1 MLRTE
6 LIRPLPETLREH
18 AVRFGD
24 KTAFRDARRSVSYAQ
39 LELRTRRLAGH
50 LADLRLQPGDRAA
63 ILLGNSVEV
72 VESYLAITRAAA
84 VGVPLNP
91 RVTVA
96 ELGYLL
102 DDSGARVV
110 ITDPSRVELLGR
122 LLKDRPHV
130 RLVVTGDEGVPAHA
144 PAGTVSFASLTATEP
159 ATPARD
165 DLALDD
171 VAWMLYTSGTT
182 GKPKGVLST
191 QRSCLWSVAACYV
204 PIPGLSAEDRVVW
217 PLPLFHSLAH
227 IVCVLG
233 ATSVGATVRI
243 VDGFSADEVLNAMH
257 EESATFVAGV
267 PTMYHY
273 LVQAAREKGFTA
285 PDLRMCLVGGAITT
299 ADLRRSF
306 EEVFGAP
313 LLDAYGSTE
322 TCGSITINWPT
333 GARVEGSCGLPVPG
347 LGVRLVD
354 PESGTDVPAGEEGE
368 VWVRGASVMVGYHN
382 QPEATAAALKDGWY
396 RTGDLARKDGEG
408 YFTITGRIKELIIR
422 GGENIHPGEVE
433 AVLRRVPGVADVA
446 VVGKPHDVLGEV
458 PVAFLVP
465 GSEGLDLEG
474 LFAACREELSYF
486 KVPEELYEIG
496 RIPRTASGKITR
508 HVLLQQPTRLR
519 ASSSGRYESLF
530 RLDWTPLPSVP
541 GPPVVEARRWA
552 LAGGNTD
559 ALAAGLVAAGVE
571 VDRYPDLATMRRAVA
586 DGAPVPDV
594 TALAPAS
601 ADGAGTPLSEAVP
614 DAVRDLSAAV
624 EPWLADELMTASSL
638 VVLTH
643 RAVAAGADED
653 IEEPAHAS
661 LWGWGRSV
669 QAGRPERLV
678 LADVDAA
685 DDFTG
690 ALLGAVSAGESQI
703 AVRTGVALLPGLVRM
718 TSPDEAQAAPL
729 LEPRHTV
736 VITGAGG
743 AAGAAVA
750 RQLVTGNAA
759 RSLLLIS
766 AHGRADRA
774 AAELAAELT
783 RAGAEV
789 ALEACDVADAR
800 SLATVLAGAT
810 RPLTAVVHV
819 PEEAPRGDGLGTLVA
834 GATHLHE
841 LTKDAPLTAFVL
853 FSSVTGT
860 LGAAGQGERAAGAAF
875 LDALAQHR
883 HANGL
888 PALSLA
894 LGPRERGPRLP
905 AAPHGIGVLSLH
917 ESLAVLDAAHAADQA
932 CLAAVRLDTST
943 LTGGDVPAPLRGLI
957 DSPMRTSAPDEAG
970 SAALRLKLLALSE
983 PEQHRLLLNLVTG
996 EVADMVGTDTVGAER
1011 TFKELGFTSLTAVEL
1026 RNRVVEATGVRLPV
1040 TIAFDHPTPAAV
1052 ARFIRA
1058 ELLGTRRMAEAAP
1071 AAAPVSDEP
1080 IAVVA
1085 MGCRLPGG
1093 VASPEDLWKLVESG
1107 GDGISGFP
1115 EDRGWDVDGLFD
1127 PDPDR
1132 AGKSY
1137 VRDGG
1142 FLPGMA
1148 DFDAGFFGIS
1158 PREAL
1163 AMDPQQRLLLETSW
1177 EVLER
1182 AGIDP
1187 TSLKGSD
1194 VGVFSGVMHHDYASG
1209 LDRVPEGTEGYLGI
1223 GTAGSVASGRVAY
1236 TLGLEGPAITVDTA
1250 CSSSLV
1256 ALHLAVQSL
1265 RRGECTMALAGGV
1278 ALMATPGVFVE
1289 FSRQRGLA
1297 ADGRVKAFAGAAD
1310 GTAWSEGVG
1319 VLLVERLSDARRLGH
1334 PVLAVV
1340 RGSAVNQDGASN
1352 GLTAP
1357 NGPSQQRVIRRALA
1371 DAGLSSADVDVV
1383 EAHGTGT
1390 TLGDPIEAQA
1400 VLATYGQGRP
1410 EGRPLWLGSLK
1421 SNIGHAQAAAGVA
1434 GVIKMVM
1441 ALRHGVLPKT
1451 LHVDEPSPKVDWAAG
1466 EVRLLTDA
1474 QEWPD
1479 IGRPRRAGVSSFGV
1493 SGTNA
1498 HIILEEAP
1506 ALEVVS
1512 EPGLDELAPAIGT
1525 MPWLLSAGTPAALRA
1540 QAERLIAFVESDP
1553 AAADADLA
1561 YSLASTRAQ
1570 LGHRAV
1576 VIAADR
1582 DAALDGIRALA
1593 ADLPAPGLVRGEAT
1607 EGRTAALFTGQ
1618 GSQRL
1623 GMGRE
1628 LYAAHEVF
1636 ARAFDEVCAELDGY
1650 LDRPLKQLVFGDT
1663 GDAGE
1668 LIHLTGYTQPALF
1681 AVEVALFRL
1690 MESFGVRPDFLAGH
1704 SIGELAAAHVAGVW
1718 SLPDAAKLVAA
1729 RGRLM
1734 QELPPGGAM
1743 AALQA
1748 SEDEVLVHLTDRVGI
1763 AAVNGPA
1770 SVVVSGDEEAVLA
1783 VKARFEALGRRTGR
1797 LKVSHAFH
1805 SPLMEPML
1813 TRFRAVAESLTYE
1826 APVIPVVSNVT
1837 GEAAG
1842 AELLCSPEYWVRHVR
1857 DAVRFA
1863 DGIRLL
1869 ESYGVT
1875 TYLEIGPGGVLTA
1888 MGQDSL
1894 AGDAGDGA
1902 FVPGLRS
1909 DAPENEAVLTAFAQL
1924 HVRGVPVNWDAVFE
1938 GHRPSRTD
1946 LPTYA
1951 FQRER
1956 YWLESGGASADAN
1969 TLGLSAADHPLVGAV
1984 VRLQGADGV
1993 LLTGRL
1999 SLSTHPWLAD
2009 HQVSGA
2015 AVVPGAALVELVIR
2029 AGDEAGTGTVD
2040 ELVIEAPLVLPER
2053 GAVRVQVAVGAVDDT
2068 GRRPVTVFSGPEEAA
2083 DDAAWIRHVS
2093 GFLTDEATPAGPT
2106 LEVWPPEGAEQIPLD
2121 GFYAARAEAGLDYGP
2136 AFQGVTEVWR
2146 RGDEV
2151 FADVVLPDGQEA
2163 GGFGLHPALLDAA
2176 LQSSTF
2182 CAGQETEP
2190 GRTMLPFAWN
2200 GVALHATGAAAL
2212 RVRAVPEG
2220 PGAVSLTMADH
2231 TGAPVATIGSLIL
2244 RSVAP
2249 GAPDGA
2255 RPTAND
2261 SLFRI
2266 DWTPVPLAEPGP
2278 PLTALGTAL
2287 GTAGAAE
2294 APGAVLYEAVSTA
2307 TGTAR
2312 VRELTTGVLD
2322 ALHAWAA
2329 EPALESAVLIVVTR
2343 GAVAVHGGD
2352 TVRDPAAAAVWGLV
2366 RSAQSENPDRVV
2378 LVDLD
2383 DDPTSHEAL
2392 RAAVATGEPQL
2403 ALRAGEASV
2412 PRLAR
2417 VTGDDAL
2424 AIPAGTGD
2432 WHLDVTERGTLAN
2445 LALIPGTGGSAPL
2458 EAGQVRISV
2467 RAAGVNF
2474 RDVMITLGMYPG
2486 EAALGGEG
2494 AGVVLEVGPGVTG
2507 LVPGDRVMGL
2517 LEDGFGPRAVADR
2530 RKLVRMP
2537 AGWSF
2542 EQAAS
2547 VPIVFLTAYYGLHDL
2562 AGLGSGE
2569 TVLVHAATG
2578 GVGSAAVQ
2586 IARHL
2591 GAEVYGT
2598 ASPGKWDALR
2608 AAGLDDG
2615 HLANSR
2621 TLDFEQRFLTATGG
2635 RGVDVV
2641 LDSLAGE
2648 FVDASLALLPRGGRF
2663 LEMGKTD
2670 IREPAEVAA
2679 AHPGVDYRAF
2689 DLIEAGPDRIQEIF
2703 TELVALFESGALTP
2717 PPLRVWDVRHAVQ
2730 AFRHLSQARH
2740 IGKVVLT
2747 IPRELDPEGTVWIS
2761 GAGALGGLTARHL
2774 VRTHGVRHLLL
2785 TSRKGRTA
2793 EGMAEL
2799 EAELAAAGARVTF
2812 AACDA
2817 ADPDSLAAALATV
2830 PAAHPL
2836 TAVVH
2841 TAGVLDDGVLPAL
2854 TPERLDTV
2862 LRPKADAALHLHE
2875 LTKDLDLAA
2884 FVLFSSAAGAFGNPG
2899 QGNYAAANTFL
2910 DALAQLRRSQGLPAV
2925 ALAWG
2930 FWSYGSEMTAHLD
2943 GTALQRTRRDGMLGL
2958 TAEAG
2963 MALFDVGLSTPDPAL
2978 VPAKLDIRGL
2988 RSRAATDPVAPLL
3001 RGLVRPARQ
3010 AANAAE
3016 QPAGS
3021 LAERLVGLPA
3031 DERDRLLLE
3040 LVSGG
3045 AATVLGHA
3053 TADTVDAGR
3062 AFKDAGFDSLTAV
3075 ELRNRLATATGLRL
3089 SSTVVFDHPTPT
3101 ALARHLRTELLGDV
3115 ESAAPTAPLPAPVG
3129 AEDDPVV
3136 IVAASCRFPG
3146 GVGSPEDLWRLVAD
3160 GVDAIGGFPE
3170 NRGWDL
3176 DGLFD
3181 PDPENP
3187 GTSYVSQGAFLHGAG
3202 EFDAGFFGIS
3212 PREALAMDPQQRLLL
3227 ETSWEVLER
3236 AGIDPTSLKGG
3247 NVGVFTGLISHDYTH
3262 GMHQDAGELE
3272 GYRLTGTAGSVASGR
3287 VSYFLGL
3294 EGPSITVDTAC
3305 SSSLVTLHLAVQS
3318 LRRGECTMALAGGVM
3333 LMATPDTFVEFSRQ
3347 RGLAADGRVK
3357 AFAGAADGTA
3367 WSEGVGVLLVE
3378 RLSDARR
3385 LGHPVL
3391 AVVRGSAVN
3400 QDGAS
3405 NGLTAPNG
3413 PSQQRVIRRA
3423 LADAGLSSADVD
3435 VVEAHGTGTTLGDP
3449 IEAQA
3454 VLATYGQG
3462 RPEGRPL
3469 WLGSLKSNIGHAQAA
3484 AGVAGVI
3491 KMVMALRHGVLPKT
3505 LHVDE
3510 PSPKVDWAAGEVRLL
3525 TDAQEWPDIGRPR
3538 RAGVSSFGVSG
3549 TNAHIILE
3557 QAPETV
3563 QEADAG
3569 TPPADEAAGPAVLPW
3584 VLSARSPRA
3593 LRGQARRLLAH
3604 VDGQEAPEDT
3614 DVAYSLATTRAR
3626 FDHRAVVIADGRDE
3640 ARAGLRAL
3648 ADGESSPAVV
3658 SGTADVQGRTVF
3670 VFPGQGSQWAGMGA
3684 ELLDTSPVFA
3694 RRMEECA
3701 RALAPHVDWSLLDV
3715 VRQHAGA
3722 PALDRVDV
3730 VQPVSFA
3737 VMVSLAEVWKS
3748 LGVAPDAV
3756 VGHSQG
3762 EIAASCVA
3770 GALSLDDAAKVVA
3783 LRSKVITGLAG
3794 RGGMLSVALPLAEAR
3809 ERLLPGLEI
3818 AVVNSP
3824 TSVVVAG
3831 DPEALDEMQAACRAD
3846 GVRVRRVPVDYASH
3860 TTHVELIREELAKAL
3875 TGLHPRPAQVPL
3887 YSTVECAWLDGTD
3900 MDADYWYRN
3909 LRRTVRFAEAT
3920 EALLDQGHRV
3930 FVEVSSHPVLAMSV
3944 QEIVDGAEGVSA
3956 VVTGTLRRDEATM
3969 RRLLTALAQLQ
3980 VRGVEMDADAVFA
3993 PSGPRRVELPTYA
4006 FQHEH
4011 FWHGGSPAA
4020 GDVAAA
4026 GLVSGGHPL
4035 VGAVVALPDSGG
4047 VLVTSRLSPLS
4058 HPWLADHKV
4067 AGLVL
4072 VPGTALVELAVR
4084 AGDEV
4089 GAGVLDE
4096 LVIEAPLVLPER
4108 GGVRVQ
4114 VAVGGP
4120 DGTGRRSVAVY
4131 SSAEGAASGDAWTR
4145 HAAGLLM
4152 PTGQEPDHDHFTV
4165 WPPAGAEGAALDGFY
4180 ERQFAA
4186 GLQYGPVFQGL
4197 DAVWTRGDEVFAE
4210 VTLPAEQHRSAEEF
4224 GLHPA
4229 LLDAALHASGF
4240 VPGAEETEGRTML
4253 PFAWNGLTLHAA
4265 GACALRVRIV
4275 PAGPDAYS
4283 LTVADGTGAP
4293 IASVGSLVMRPVSA
4307 EQLGAARPVNDSLF
4321 RIDWTPV
4328 AAGTG
4333 KPAEEALP
4341 LLGSVDPAGPVPRTA
4356 LLDLTAAEPG
4366 PDRSGTWPERARELT
4381 SQVLDVL
4388 QNLLDDPRHEASR
4401 LVVLTEDATGAG
4413 GPEEPRDPA
4422 GAAVWGLVRSAQ
4434 SEHPGRLVLVDTDGS
4449 EASREALPGA
4459 VATGEPQ
4466 LALRGGGISVPR
4478 LARTAGASAERTREL
4493 DPEGTVLITGGTGT
4507 LGRAVAR
4514 HLITGHGVRHLL
4526 LAGRSGG
4533 AADGATQLAAELDA
4547 LGARVRIVACDAADR
4562 GALARVLA
4570 DVDADHP
4577 LTAVVHAAG
4586 VLDDGILGA
4595 LTPERVD
4602 RVFRPKADAAWNL
4615 HELTR
4620 DLDLA
4625 AFVLFS
4631 SAAAAFG
4638 TPGQANYAAANGFLD
4653 GLAQL
4658 RKAQRLPAV
4667 SLAWGLWE
4675 QASGMTAHLGDAD
4688 LQRSRRGGML
4698 ALSSSDGLALL
4709 DRALSS
4715 AEAVLVPAGL
4725 DLAEL
4730 RGRSEPGEI
4739 PPLLRALVRPARRT
4753 ARAADLPGDSL
4764 AQRLAVLP
4772 DAERTRSLLQ
4782 LVGEHVATVLGRSTA
4797 DGIDTGQAFK
4807 DVGFDSL
4814 LAVELR
4820 NRLTDAT
4827 GIRLPAT
4834 LVFDHPTP
4842 AALARHLNEQ
4852 LVPDG
4857 ADTPDVAPGQPAGNI
4872 PEIDEGF
4879 DLEAATDDE
4888 IFALIDNELGRS

>member
-1 MLRTE
+1 LTE
-6 LIRPLPETLREH
+6 
-18 AVRFGD
+18 
-24 KTAFRDARRSVSYAQ
+24 
-39 LELRTRRLAGH
+39 
-50 LADLRLQPGDRAA
+50 
-63 ILLGNSVEV
+63 
-72 VESYLAITRAAA
+72 
-84 VGVPLNP
+84 
-91 RVTVA
+91 
-96 ELGYLL
+96 
-102 DDSGARVV
+102 
-110 ITDPSRVELLGR
+110 
-122 LLKDRPHV
+122 
-130 RLVVTGDEGVPAHA
+130 
-144 PAGTVSFASLTATEP
+144 
-159 ATPARD
+159 
-165 DLALDD
+165 
-171 VAWMLYTSGTT
+171 
-182 GKPKGVLST
+182 
-191 QRSCLWSVAACYV
+191 
-204 PIPGLSAEDRVVW
+204 
-217 PLPLFHSLAH
+217 
-227 IVCVLG
+227 
-233 ATSVGATVRI
+233 
-243 VDGFSADEVLNAMH
+243 
-257 EESATFVAGV
+257 
-267 PTMYHY
+267 
-273 LVQAAREKGFTA
+273 ARE
-285 PDLRMCLVGGAITT
+285 
-299 ADLRRSF
+299 
-306 EEVFGAP
+306 
-313 LLDAYGSTE
+313 
-322 TCGSITINWPT
+322 W
-333 GARVEGSCGLPVPG
+333 
-347 LGVRLVD
+347 
-354 PESGTDVPAGEEGE
+354 
-368 VWVRGASVMVGYHN
+368 
-382 QPEATAAALKDGWY
+382 
-396 RTGDLARKDGEG
+396 
-408 YFTITGRIKELIIR
+408 
-422 GGENIHPGEVE
+422 
-433 AVLRRVPGVADVA
+433 
-446 VVGKPHDVLGEV
+446 
-458 PVAFLVP
+458 
-465 GSEGLDLEG
+465 
-474 LFAACREELSYF
+474 
-486 KVPEELYEIG
+486 
-496 RIPRTASGKITR
+496 
-508 HVLLQQPTRLR
+508 
-519 ASSSGRYESLF
+519 
-530 RLDWTPLPSVP
+530 
-541 GPPVVEARRWA
+541 
-552 LAGGNTD
+552 
-559 ALAAGLVAAGVE
+559 
-571 VDRYPDLATMRRAVA
+571 
-586 DGAPVPDV
+586 
-594 TALAPAS
+594 
-601 ADGAGTPLSEAVP
+601 
-614 DAVRDLSAAV
+614 
-624 EPWLADELMTASSL
+624 
-638 VVLTH
+638 
-643 RAVAAGADED
+643 
-653 IEEPAHAS
+653 
-661 LWGWGRSV
+661 
-669 QAGRPERLV
+669 
-678 LADVDAA
+678 
-685 DDFTG
+685 
-690 ALLGAVSAGESQI
+690 
-703 AVRTGVALLPGLVRM
+703 
-718 TSPDEAQAAPL
+718 
-729 LEPRHTV
+729 
-736 VITGAGG
+736 
-743 AAGAAVA
+743 
-750 RQLVTGNAA
+750 
-759 RSLLLIS
+759 
-766 AHGRADRA
+766 
-774 AAELAAELT
+774 
-783 RAGAEV
+783 
-789 ALEACDVADAR
+789 
-800 SLATVLAGAT
+800 
-810 RPLTAVVHV
+810 
-819 PEEAPRGDGLGTLVA
+819 
-834 GATHLHE
+834 
-841 LTKDAPLTAFVL
+841 
-853 FSSVTGT
+853 
-860 LGAAGQGERAAGAAF
+860 
-875 LDALAQHR
+875 
-883 HANGL
+883 
-888 PALSLA
+888 
-894 LGPRERGPRLP
+894 
-905 AAPHGIGVLSLH
+905 
-917 ESLAVLDAAHAADQA
+917 
-932 CLAAVRLDTST
+932 
-943 LTGGDVPAPLRGLI
+943 
-957 DSPMRTSAPDEAG
+957 
-970 SAALRLKLLALSE
+970 
-983 PEQHRLLLNLVTG
+983 
-996 EVADMVGTDTVGAER
+996 
-1011 TFKELGFTSLTAVEL
+1011 
-1026 RNRVVEATGVRLPV
+1026 
-1040 TIAFDHPTPAAV
+1040 
-1052 ARFIRA
+1052 
-1058 ELLGTRRMAEAAP
+1058 
-1071 AAAPVSDEP
+1071 
-1080 IAVVA
+1080 
-1085 MGCRLPGG
+1085 
-1093 VASPEDLWKLVESG
+1093 
-1107 GDGISGFP
+1107 
-1115 EDRGWDVDGLFD
+1115 
-1127 PDPDR
+1127 
-1132 AGKSY
+1132 
-1137 VRDGG
+1137 
-1142 FLPGMA
+1142 
-1148 DFDAGFFGIS
+1148 
-1158 PREAL
+1158 
-1163 AMDPQQRLLLETSW
+1163 
-1177 EVLER
+1177 
-1182 AGIDP
+1182 
-1187 TSLKGSD
+1187 
-1194 VGVFSGVMHHDYASG
+1194 
-1209 LDRVPEGTEGYLGI
+1209 PEG
-1223 GTAGSVASGRVAY
+1223 
-1236 TLGLEGPAITVDTA
+1236 D
-1250 CSSSLV
+1250 
-1256 ALHLAVQSL
+1256 
-1265 RRGECTMALAGGV
+1265 
-1278 ALMATPGVFVE
+1278 
-1289 FSRQRGLA
+1289 
-1297 ADGRVKAFAGAAD
+1297 
-1310 GTAWSEGVG
+1310 
-1319 VLLVERLSDARRLGH
+1319 
-1334 PVLAVV
+1334 
-1340 RGSAVNQDGASN
+1340 
-1352 GLTAP
+1352 
-1357 NGPSQQRVIRRALA
+1357 
-1371 DAGLSSADVDVV
+1371 
-1383 EAHGTGT
+1383 
-1390 TLGDPIEAQA
+1390 
-1400 VLATYGQGRP
+1400 
-1410 EGRPLWLGSLK
+1410 
-1421 SNIGHAQAAAGVA
+1421 
-1434 GVIKMVM
+1434 
-1441 ALRHGVLPKT
+1441 
-1451 LHVDEPSPKVDWAAG
+1451 
-1466 EVRLLTDA
+1466 
-1474 QEWPD
+1474 
-1479 IGRPRRAGVSSFGV
+1479 RPRRAGVSSFGV

-1498 HIILEEAP
+1498 HVIVEQAP
-1506 ALEVVS
+1506 AAEAVS
-1512 EPGLDELAPAIGT
+1512 DPGPDDLAPATGT
-1525 MPWLLSAGTPAALRA
+1525 MPWLLSARTPAALRA
-1540 QAERLIAFVESDP
+1540 QAERLVAFVEDDP
-1553 AAADADLA
+1553 APAAADLA
-1561 YSLASTRAQ
+1561 YSLAGTRAQ
-1570 LGHRAV
+1570 LDHRAV

-1593 ADLPAPGLVRGEAT
+1593 AGLPVPGLVSGEAA

-1618 GSQRL
+1618 GSQRI

-1628 LYAAHEVF
+1628 LYATYEVF
-1636 ARAFDEVCAELDGY
+1636 ARAFDEVCAELDGH
-1650 LDRPLKQLVFGDT
+1650 LDRPLKQLVFAGT
-1663 GDAGE
+1663 GEAEE
-1668 LIHLTGYTQPALF
+1668 LIHRTGYTQPALF

-1718 SLPDAAKLVAA
+1718 SLADAAKLVAA

-1748 SEDEVLVHLTDRVGI
+1748 SEEEVVAHLTDRVGI

-1770 SVVVSGDEEAVLA
+1770 SVVVSGDEDAVLA

-1813 TRFRAVAESLTYE
+1813 ARFRAVAESLTYE

-1894 AGDAGDGA
+1894 VGDAGEGA

-1909 DAPENEAVLTAFAQL
+1909 DAPEPEAVLTALAQL
-1924 HVRGVPVNWDAVFE
+1924 HVRGVPVNWDAAFE

-1969 TLGLSAADHPLVGAV
+1969 TLGLSEADHPLVGAV
-1984 VRLQGADGV
+1984 VRLQGSDGV

-1999 SLSTHPWLAD
+1999 SLRTHPWLAD

-2015 AVVPGAALVELVIR
+2015 VLVPGAALLELVIR
-2029 AGDEAGTGTVD
+2029 AGDEIGTGTVD

-2053 GAVRVQVAVGAVDDT
+2053 GAVRVQVAVGAVDRT

-2083 DDAAWIRHVS
+2083 DDAAWTRHVS
-2093 GFLTDEATPAGPT
+2093 GFLTEAAAPAGPA
-2106 LEVWPPEGAEQIPLD
+2106 LGIWPPEGAERIPLD
-2121 GFYAARAEAGLDYGP
+2121 GFYAARAEAGLGYGP
-2136 AFQGVTEVWR
+2136 AFRGLTEVWR

-2200 GVALHATGAAAL
+2200 GVALHASGATAL

-2220 PGAVSLTMADH
+2220 SGAVSLTMADL
-2231 TGAPVATIGSLIL
+2231 TGAPVATIGSLVL
-2244 RSVAP
+2244 RPVA
-2249 GAPDGA
+2249 ADALDSA
-2255 RPTAND
+2255 RATVND

-2278 PLTALGTAL
+2278 QLTALGTAL
-2287 GTAGAAE
+2287 GTAGLAE
-2294 APGAVLYEAVSTA
+2294 APAAVLYEAVSTA

-2322 ALHAWAA
+2322 ALHTWAA
-2329 EPALESAVLIVVTR
+2329 EPALESAVLVVATR
-2343 GAVAVHGGD
+2343 GAVAAHGAD
-2352 TVRDPAAAAVWGLV
+2352 TVRDPAGAAVWGLV
-2366 RSAQSENPDRVV
+2366 RSAQSENPDRIV

-2383 DDPTSHEAL
+2383 EDPASAEAL

-2403 ALRAGEASV
+2403 ALRAGGASV

-2417 VTGDDAL
+2417 VTADDAL

-2445 LALIPGTGGSAPL
+2445 LALIPGTGGAAPL
-2458 EAGQVRISV
+2458 EVGQVRVSV

-2507 LVPGDRVMGL
+2507 LAPGDRVMGL

-2537 AGWSF
+2537 EGWSF

-2562 AGLGSGE
+2562 AGLGTGE
-2569 TVLVHAATG
+2569 SVLVHAAAG

-2586 IARHL
+2586 LARHL

-2689 DLIEAGPDRIQEIF
+2689 DLIEAGADRIQEIF
-2703 TELVALFESGALTP
+2703 TELVGLFESGALTP
-2717 PPLRVWDVRHAVQ
+2717 PPLRVWDVRHAHH

-2785 TSRKGRTA
+2785 TSRKGRAA

-2799 EAELAAAGARVTF
+2799 EDELTAAGARVTF
-2812 AACDA
+2812 ASCDA

-2830 PAAHPL
+2830 PAAHSL

-2841 TAGVLDDGVLPAL
+2841 TAGVIDDGVVPAL
-2854 TPERLDTV
+2854 TPDRLDTV

-2875 LTKDLDLAA
+2875 LTKGLDLAA

-2943 GTALQRTRRDGMLGL
+2943 GTALRRTRRDGMLGL

-2963 MALFDVGLSTPDPAL
+2963 MALFDAGLSSPDPAL
-2978 VPAKLDIRGL
+2978 VPTKLDVQGL
-2988 RSRAATDPVAPLL
+2988 RNRAATDPVVPLL

-3010 AANAAE
+3010 AAKAGEPA
-3016 QPAGS
+3016 AGS
-3021 LAERLVGLPA
+3021 LAERLAGLPA
-3031 DERDRLLLE
+3031 DEQDRLLLE
-3040 LVSGG
+3040 LVTGR

-3053 TADTVDAGR
+3053 TADTVVAGR

-3075 ELRNRLATATGLRL
+3075 ELRNRLGTATGLRL
-3089 SSTVVFDHPTPT
+3089 SATVVFDHPTPT

-3115 ESAAPTAPLPAPVG
+3115 ESAAPAAPLPVPVG

-3146 GVGSPEDLWRLVAD
+3146 GVDSPEDLWRLVVD

-3176 DGLFD
+3176 DRLFD

-3187 GTSYVSQGAFLHGAG
+3187 GTSYVSQGAFLHDAG

-3227 ETSWEVLER
+3227 ETSWEVFER
-3236 AGIDPTSLKGG
+3236 AGIDPTSLQGG
-3247 NVGVFTGLISHDYTH
+3247 DVGVFTGLISHDYTH

-3305 SSSLVTLHLAVQS
+3305 SSSLVTLHLAVQA
-3318 LRRGECTMALAGGVM
+3318 LRQGECTMALAGGVM

-3347 RGLAADGRVK
+3347 RGLAPDGRVK

-3405 NGLTAPNG
+3405 NGLSAPNG

-3423 LADAGLSSADVD
+3423 LADAGLSPADVD

-3454 VLATYGQG
+3454 VLATYGQD
-3462 RPEGRPL
+3462 RPEERPL
-3469 WLGSLKSNIGHAQAA
+3469 WLGSLKSNIGHAQGA
-3484 AGVAGVI
+3484 AGVASVI

-3510 PSPKVDWAAGEVRLL
+3510 PSPEVDWTAGSVELL
-3525 TDAQEWPDIGRPR
+3525 TDARQWPDTGRPR

-3549 TNAHIILE
+3549 TNAHVILE

-3563 QEADAG
+3563 DGADSG
-3569 TPPADEAAGPAVLPW
+3569 TAPADEAAGPGVLPW
-3584 VLSARSPRA
+3584 ELSAKSPRA
-3593 LRGQARRLLAH
+3593 LRDQARRLLAH
-3604 VDGQEAPEDT
+3604 VDGQGAPADT

-3626 FDHRAVVIADGRDE
+3626 FDHRAVVVADDRDG

-3648 ADGESSPAVV
+3648 ADGESSPALV
-3658 SGTADVQGRTVF
+3658 SGTADVHGRTVF

-3684 ELLDTSPVFA
+3684 ELLDTSTVFA

-3701 RALAPHVDWSLLDV
+3701 RALAPHVNWSLLDV
-3715 VRQHAGA
+3715 VRQNAGA
-3722 PALDRVDV
+3722 PTLDRVDV

-3748 LGVAPDAV
+3748 LGVVPDAV

-3770 GALSLDDAAKVVA
+3770 GALSLEDAAKVVA

-3794 RGGMLSVALPLAEAR
+3794 RGGMLSVALPLAKAQ
-3809 ERLLPGLEI
+3809 ERLRTGLEI

-3824 TSVVVAG
+3824 GSVVVAG
-3831 DPEALDEMQAACRAD
+3831 DPEALDEMQAACKAD

-3860 TTHVELIREELAKAL
+3860 TSHVELIREELAKAL
-3875 TGLHPRPAQVPL
+3875 TGLDPRPVRVPL

-3920 EALLDQGHRV
+3920 EALLDQGHRA

-3944 QEIVDGAEGVSA
+3944 QEIVDAADGVSA
-3956 VVTGTLRRDEATM
+3956 VVTGTLRRDEGSL
-3969 RRLLTALAQLQ
+3969 RRLLTALAQLR
-3980 VRGVEMDADAVFA
+3980 VRGVEVDRDAMFA
-3993 PSGPRRVELPTYA
+3993 RSGARRVELPTYA

-4011 FWHGGSPAA
+4011 FWHGGSAVT

-4026 GLVSGGHPL
+4026 GLASGGHPL

-4047 VLVTSRLSPLS
+4047 VLATSRLSLLS
-4058 HPWLADHKV
+4058 HPWLADHQV

-4089 GAGVLDE
+4089 GAGALEE
-4096 LVIEAPLVLPER
+4096 LVIEAPLVLPEH
-4108 GGVRVQ
+4108 GAVRVQ

-4120 DGTGRRSVAVY
+4120 DGTGRRSVTVY
-4131 SSAEGAASGDAWTR
+4131 SSPEGAGSDEAWTR

-4152 PTGQEPDHDHFTV
+4152 PTGHEPDHDFAV
-4165 WPPAGAEGAALDGFY
+4165 WPPAGAEAAALDGFY
-4180 ERQFAA
+4180 ERQLAA
-4186 GLQYGPVFQGL
+4186 GLRYGPVFQGL
-4197 DAVWTRGDEVFAE
+4197 EAVWTRGDEVFAE
-4210 VTLPAEQHRSAEEF
+4210 VALPAEQRRSADEF

-4240 VPGAEETEGRTML
+4240 APGAEEGEGRTML
-4253 PFAWNGLTLHAA
+4253 PFVWNGVTLHAS
-4265 GACALRVRIV
+4265 GASALRVRIV

-4283 LTVADGTGAP
+4283 LTVADRTGAP
-4293 IASVGSLVMRPVSA
+4293 VVSVGSLVMRPLSA

-4328 AAGTG
+4328 AATADG
-4333 KPAEEALP
+4333 PAEDALP
-4341 LLGSVDPAGPVPRTA
+4341 PLESVEPTGPVPRTV
-4356 LLDLTAAEPG
+4356 LLDLTAGPRGPG
-4366 PDRSGTWPERARELT
+4366 QGGTWPDRARELT
-4381 SQVLDVL
+4381 SQVLGVL

-4401 LVVLTEDATGAG
+4401 LVVLTEDATGAA

-4422 GAAVWGLVRSAQ
+4422 GAAVWSLVRSAQ

-4449 EASREALPGA
+4449 EASRVALPGA

-4478 LARTAGASAERTREL
+4478 LARAAAAPAERTREL

-4507 LGRAVAR
+4507 LGGAVAR
-4514 HLITGHGVRHLL
+4514 HLVTEHGVRHLL

-4533 AADGATQLAAELDA
+4533 AADGATELAAALDA

-4562 GALARVLA
+4562 EALARVLA
-4570 DVDADHP
+4570 DVDGDHP

-4586 VLDDGILGA
+4586 VLDDGVLGA

-4631 SAAAAFG
+4631 SAAAVFG

-4688 LQRSRRGGML
+4688 LRRSRRGGML

-4715 AEAVLVPAGL
+4715 EEAVLVPAGL

-4739 PPLLRALVRPARRT
+4739 PPLLRALVRPARRA
-4753 ARAADLPGDSL
+4753 ARAAETPGDSPV
-4764 AQRLAVLP
+4764 QRLALLP
-4772 DAERTRSLLQ
+4772 DAERTRVLLE

-4797 DGIDTGQAFK
+4797 DGIETGQAFK

-4842 AALARHLNEQ
+4842 AALARHLKEQ

-4857 ADTPDVAPGQPAGNI
+4857 ADTPDANPGQPAAGDI
-4872 PEIDEGF
+4872 PEIDETF